1 MSTMTKAA
9 NKVDRHFLSDMWL
22 SETGLTCKATN
33 LSCRTGVSGGRSDLP
48 GANGPLLLANHA
60 VAWASHGNASGN
72 DALSDHGNRGIRE
85 QRKFQPVWQA

>member
-33 LSCRTGVSGGRSDLP
+33 LSCRTGVSEV
-48 GANGPLLLANHA
+48 GATYQEQT
-60 VAWASHGNASGN
+60 
-72 DALSDHGNRGIRE
+72 DHY
-85 QRKFQPVWQA
+85 F